1 MTPPPFGEDTIRAL
15 ATEESFA
22 RGKSYFRSGAVSE
35 LVRRGDVLTAQVEGS
50 EFAPYVVTVRLR
62 EGGVADT
69 RGVTET
75 RCSCPYDWGGAC
87 KHVVAVLLKFVAK
100 PGEVVERLP
109 LADMLRDL
117 DRAALAALLISR
129 AEEDPGL
136 VLWLEAELA
145 VGAPD
150 GFWRVR
156 AAPPSIRNRSDGR
169 LRRCCRGA
177 IPEDAAGAT
186 MSPRSTRTASRR

>member
-1 MTPPPFGEDTIRAL
+1 M
-15 ATEESFA
+15 
-22 RGKSYFRSGAVSE
+22 
-35 LVRRGDVLTAQVEGS
+35 RRGDVLTAQVEGS

-62 EGGVADT
+62 EGGVAHT

-129 AEEDPGL
+129 RGGSGL
-136 VLWLEAELA
+136 GALA
-145 VGAPD
+145 RGGTGRRRAGRIFGGCAPH
-150 GFWRVR
+150 RR
-156 AAPPSIRNRSDGR
+156 RSETDQT
-169 LRRCCRGA
+169 
-177 IPEDAAGAT
+177 AG
-186 MSPRSTRTASRR
+186 